1 MHYPVSQDRL
11 GQRHSAA
18 KHQRPDDKRLMPF
31 RKQDDI
37 TTESNMSNSVLEQPN
52 ARRSFMRGT
61 GLAALSS
68 GAILLLGGR
77 EAHAA
82 HSKADIANDVGI
94 LNTALGL
101 EHEGINAYTLGAK
114 SGLLQKPVLDIAVK
128 FQDDHKVHRDLL
140 IGAIHKLGGKP
151 VEEKS
156 LDEYA
161 KELHAA
167 QLKTQEDVLKL
178 ALGLE
183 LGATNAYLGV
193 IPSFKDRALAQ
204 VSARLAA
211 DEVGHWSVLNH
222 ALGLPLPKAMA
233 FGA

>member
-1 MHYPVSQDRL
+1 MEL
-11 GQRHSAA
+11 N
-18 KHQRPDDKRLMPF
+18 MPTKLF
-31 RKQDDI
+31 EI
-37 TTESNMSNSVLEQPN
+37 PN
-52 ARRSFMRGT
+52 TRRSFLRGT
-61 GLAALSS
+61 SVAALST

-77 EAHAA
+77 EADAA
-82 HSKADIANDVGI
+82 NSKADIASDVGI
-94 LNTALGL
+94 LNVALGL

-140 IGAIHKLGGKP
+140 IGAIKKLGGKP

-156 LDEYA
+156 LDAYA
-161 KELHAA
+161 KALNAST
-167 QLKTQEDVLKL
+167 LKTQEDVLKL

-193 IPSFKDRALAQ
+193 IPSFKDHAFAK
-204 VSARLAA
+204 VAARLAA
-211 DEVGHWSVLNH
+211 DEVAHWAVLNN